1 MAKSHLRT
9 EKPVVPI
16 EDRLRAIEVEL
27 PHILQALNDLRK
39 RFGVAPL
46 TKEENRQ
53 KKRKNSAGKKKI
65 ETKKSTS
72 TKTTKGKFVCNGCKK
87 SFKTI
92 QGAKW
97 HVGKESKLDGVGNGE
112 CAQKKATFKEVAK

>member
-1 MAKSHLRT
+1 MTKSHLRT

-16 EDRLRAIEVEL
+16 EDRLTALETEMFHVVT
-27 PHILQALNDLRK
+27 ALNDLRN
-39 RFGVAPL
+39 RFGLAPL

-53 KKRKNSAGKKKI
+53 KKRKNSAGKKTI

-87 SFKTI
+87 SFKT
-92 QGAKW
+92 QAGALW
-97 HVGKESKLDGVGNGE
+97 HVGRESKLDGVGSGP
-112 CAQKKATFKEVAK
+112 CAESKASIKEA

>member
-1 MAKSHLRT
+1 MTKSHLRT

-16 EDRLRAIEVEL
+16 EGRITALETEMFHVVT
-27 PHILQALNDLRK
+27 ALNDLRA

-92 QGAKW
+92 HGAKW
-97 HVGKESKLDGVGNGE
+97 HVGKESKLDGVGSGP
-112 CAQKKATFKEVAK
+112 CAESKATFKEVAK

>member
-9 EKPVVPI
+9 EKPEVPL
-16 EDRLRAIEVEL
+16 EDRLAAVEHEL
-27 PHILQALNDLRK
+27 YHVVAALNDLRG
-39 RFGVAPL
+39 RFGQAPL

-72 TKTTKGKFVCNGCKK
+72 KKTTKGKFVCNGCKK
-87 SFKTI
+87 SFKTKA
-92 QGAKW
+92 GALW
-97 HVGKESKLDGVGNGE
+97 HVGRESKLDGVGSGP
-112 CAQKKATFKEVAK
+112 CAESKASIKEA

>member
-9 EKPVVPI
+9 EKPIVPI
-16 EDRLRAIEVEL
+16 EDRLDAVETEL
-27 PHILQALNDLRK
+27 YHVVTALNDLRN
-39 RFGVAPL
+39 RFGQAPL

-92 QGAKW
+92 HGAKW
-97 HVGKESKLDGVGNGE
+97 HVGKESKLDGIGNGE
-112 CAQKKATFKEVAK
+112 CAQKKATFSEVV

>member
-1 MAKSHLRT
+1 MAKSHLST
-9 EKPVVPI
+9 EKPNVPI
-16 EDRLRAIEVEL
+16 EDRLAALESEMYHVVA
-27 PHILQALNDLRK
+27 ALNDLRN
-39 RFGVAPL
+39 RFGQAPL

-92 QGAKW
+92 HGAKW
-97 HVGKESKLDGVGNGE
+97 HIGKESKLDGVGNGE
-112 CAQKKATFKEVAK
+112 CAQKKATFSEVV

>member
-9 EKPVVPI
+9 EKPKGPI
-16 EDRLRAIEVEL
+16 EARLAAVEHEL
-27 PHILQALNDLRK
+27 YHIVAALNDLRG
-39 RFGVAPL
+39 RFGQAPL

-92 QGAKW
+92 HGAKW
-97 HVGKESKLDGVGNGE
+97 HVGKESKLDGVGSGP
-112 CAQKKATFKEVAK
+112 CAESKATFKEVAK

>member
-1 MAKSHLRT
+1 MTKSHLRT

-16 EDRLRAIEVEL
+16 EDRLTALETEMFHVVT
-27 PHILQALNDLRK
+27 ALNDLRA

-92 QGAKW
+92 HGAKW
-97 HVGKESKLDGVGNGE
+97 HVGKESKLDGVGSGP
-112 CAQKKATFKEVAK
+112 CAESKATFKEVAK

>member
-1 MAKSHLRT
+1 MTKSHLRT

-16 EDRLRAIEVEL
+16 EDRLTALETEMFHVVT
-27 PHILQALNDLRK
+27 ALNDLRA

-72 TKTTKGKFVCNGCKK
+72 TKATKGKFVCNGCKK

-92 QGAKW
+92 HGAKW
-97 HVGKESKLDGVGNGE
+97 HVGKESKLDGVGSGP
-112 CAQKKATFKEVAK
+112 CAESKATFKEVAK

>member
-1 MAKSHLRT
+1 MTKSHLRT

-16 EDRLRAIEVEL
+16 EDRLTALGTEMFHVVT
-27 PHILQALNDLRK
+27 ALNDLRN
-39 RFGVAPL
+39 RFGLAPL

-53 KKRKNSAGKKKI
+53 KKRKNSAGKKTI

-87 SFKTI
+87 SFKT
-92 QGAKW
+92 QAGALW
-97 HVGKESKLDGVGNGE
+97 HVGRESKLDGIGSGP
-112 CAQKKATFKEVAK
+112 CAESKASIKEA

>member
-1 MAKSHLRT
+1 MSAVET
-9 EKPVVPI
+9 ELYHVT
-16 EDRLRAIEVEL
+16 A
-27 PHILQALNDLRK
+27 ALNDLRN
-39 RFGVAPL
+39 RFGLVPL

-87 SFKTI
+87 SFKTKA
-92 QGAKW
+92 GALW
-97 HVGKESKLDGVGNGE
+97 HVGRESKLDGVGSGP
-112 CAQKKATFKEVAK
+112 CAESKASIKEA

>member
-9 EKPVVPI
+9 EKPEVPV
-16 EDRLRAIEVEL
+16 EDRLAAVETEL
-27 PHILQALNDLRK
+27 YHVTAALNDLRN
-39 RFGVAPL
+39 RFGLAPL

-53 KKRKNSAGKKKI
+53 KKRKNSAGKKTI

-87 SFKTI
+87 SFKT
-92 QGAKW
+92 QAGALW
-97 HVGKESKLDGVGNGE
+97 HVGRESKLDGVGSGP
-112 CAQKKATFKEVAK
+112 CAESKASIKEA

>member
-9 EKPVVPI
+9 DKQGGPI
-16 EDRLRAIEVEL
+16 EARLSAVETEL
-27 PHILQALNDLRK
+27 YHVTAALNDLRN
-39 RFGVAPL
+39 RFGLAPL

-87 SFKTI
+87 SFKT
-92 QGAKW
+92 QAGALW
-97 HVGKESKLDGVGNGE
+97 HVGRESKLDGVGSGP
-112 CAQKKATFKEVAK
+112 CAESKASIKEA